1 MGFPTALSASTNPR
15 VYVAR
20 IPEGNSLPTL
30 YGFASNDAE
39 AAGST
44 TITLDLTTID
54 GGAASGTVELE
65 HDQPI
70 LFPADP
76 SANPVVVKGTGV
88 LGSYTIIVDD
98 GAGSPALPTNS
109 VRVGDYITFASDT
122 TLYRITARTASANDY
137 TIRVFPALK
146 SAPADNS
153 VVTVYNLLR
162 LNLPSGQQFI
172 TIDTTGVSVPVTGC
186 TYSMIATAASLAT
199 PAYRQLL
206 GIESSSPTTSV
217 ETTPVATNTLV
228 TTLKGTVGFEL
239 EVEGIGI
246 PGDAAYREVIQP
258 FLLDSDRSA
267 ESLYTRYESSSG
279 GKVYQGPGSLTEA
292 DAGETVNETDT
303 YSVTMSISV
312 GDDFEYWLR

>member
-30 YGFASNDAE
+30 YGFASLDAE
-39 AAGST
+39 TAGST
-44 TITLDLTTID
+44 TITLDLVTID

-70 LFPADP
+70 LFASTNAVAVDG
-76 SANPVVVKGTGV
+76 AGT
-88 LGSYTIIVDD
+88 LGSYTINVDD
-98 GAGSPALPTNS
+98 GGSPGALPTNLIA
-109 VRVGDYITFASDT
+109 VGDYIRFASDA
-122 TLYRITARTASANDY
+122 TLYRVTGRIGAAAEY

-146 SAPADNS
+146 SAPADNAA
-153 VVTVYNLLR
+153 VTVYNQLR
-162 LNLPSGQQFI
+162 LNLASGTQFV
-172 TIDTTGVSVPVTGC
+172 TINTTGVSVPVTGC
-186 TYSMIATAASLAT
+186 TYAMAEAAASLPV

-217 ETTPVATNTLV
+217 ETTDVATNTLV

-239 EVEGIGI
+239 AVEGIGI
-246 PGDAAYREVIQP
+246 PGDSAYREVIQP

-279 GKVYQGPGSLTEA
+279 AKVFEGPGSLTEA
-292 DAGETVNETDT
+292 DAGETVNETET

-312 GDDFEYWLR
+312 GDDFKYWLR